1 MRIESFALSM
11 AFLLACFAASF
22 SAPGFAKS
30 KHELPSPDYEAEF
43 GHLDMHS
50 PAKVELGRLL
60 FFDKV
65 LSGNANISC
74 ATCHHALTDTGDG
87 LSLPVGE
94 GGRGLGVTR
103 DTGTGDAA
111 VLERVPRNAPPVF
124 NLGAAQFAVMFH
136 DGRVQH
142 NPAFPSSCE
151 TPAGNLLPEGLD
163 SVLACQAMFPVTSPT
178 EMAGQPDENAIGLAA
193 GAGDVVEVWRL
204 IAERLSGIGEYVDL
218 FMQAYPG
225 DIQGPADITYA
236 HAANA
241 IAAFEAV
248 AWRADDSPFDRYLR
262 GDKQAMSKSARRG
275 MRLFYGKAGCA
286 ACHSGLFQTDQAF
299 HAIAMPQIGPGKG
312 DGFGGHEDF
321 GREQV
326 TLDAGDRYRF
336 RTPPL
341 RNVALTAPY
350 GHDGAYDTLEA
361 VVRHHLDPA
370 AALEAYDTTQAR
382 LPSDPALDPIDFLV
396 HDDPASRTAIANAN
410 ELAPVDLSEAEINR
424 LIEFL
429 QALTDP
435 ASLDL
440 RRDVPDAVPSGLP
453 LAE

>member
-1 MRIESFALSM
+1 M
-11 AFLLACFAASF
+11 AA
-22 SAPGFAKS
+22 
-30 KHELPSPDYEAEF
+30 D
-43 GHLDMHS
+43 
-50 PAKVELGRLL
+50 
-60 FFDKV
+60 
-65 LSGNANISC
+65 
-74 ATCHHALTDTGDG
+74 
-87 LSLPVGE
+87 
-94 GGRGLGVTR
+94 
-103 DTGTGDAA
+103 
-111 VLERVPRNAPPVF
+111 
-124 NLGAAQFAVMFH
+124 
-136 DGRVQH
+136 
-142 NPAFPSSCE
+142 
-151 TPAGNLLPEGLD
+151 
-163 SVLACQAMFPVTSPT
+163 
-178 EMAGQPDENAIGLAA
+178 
-193 GAGDVVEVWRL
+193 AGDVVEVWRL
-204 IAERLSGIGEYVDL
+204 IAERLNAIDEYVDL
-218 FMQAYPG
+218 FRDAYPG
-225 DIQGPADITYA
+225 DVQAAGDITYA

-262 GDKQAMSKSARRG
+262 GAKQAMSKSARRG

-286 ACHSGLFQTDQAF
+286 DCHSGLFQTDQEF

-312 DGFGGHEDF
+312 DGASGHEDF

-326 TLDAGDRYRF
+326 TLDPVDRYRF

-361 VVRHHLDPA
+361 VVRHHLDPV
-370 AALEAYDTTQAR
+370 AALEAYDTSQAR

-396 HDDPASRTAIANAN
+396 HENSAVRDQIANAN
-410 ELAPVDLSEAEINR
+410 ELAPQDLSDEQVAD